1 MLLSFSSKF
10 FFVNPWRVTINGG
23 TIVAVGNAGMAQTAD
38 QSPTQNALLLNL
50 NSTLPAGYL
59 INISS
64 SDGQNILTFAPA
76 KDIQSI
82 AFSSPDLKSGTTY
95 QVSYGGMSTGKQVGG
110 LYRDGAYSGSQLYT
124 TFTVSSTVTWI
135 GGGGLGGRG
144 GGGRR
149 R

>member
-1 MLLSFSSKF
+1 
-10 FFVNPWRVTINGG
+10 
-23 TIVAVGNAGMAQTAD
+23 MAQTAD

-50 NSTLPAGYL
+50 NSTLPAGSL

-64 SDGQNILTFAPA
+64 SDGQNILTFAPT

-82 AFSSPDLKSGTTY
+82 AFSSPELKRGTTY
-95 QVSYGGMSTGKQVGG
+95 QISYGGKSMGKEVGG
-110 LYRDGAYSGSQLYT
+110 LYRDGVYSGGQLYS

-135 GGGGLGGRG
+135 GGGGFGGRG

-149 R
+149 W